1 MGRKSLKKDRAYIT
15 ASEWK
20 EEGGGHKGRL
30 QGAKATFRRLPF
42 NCCAI
47 SFKPVED
54 AVCTDDGTVMDIV
67 NAVPYVQKFRKH
79 PRTGEPLELKDL
91 VRIKFHKNTDNEMC
105 CPVLGKVFNDN
116 SHIVA
121 IKGTG
126 NVYSWEAVQ
135 ELCLKPK
142 NMRDLLTDEPFKRSD
157 VIEIQ
162 DPSDLSAKNFSDF
175 DHVKNNICVDE
186 YTGGEKDARGDIK
199 SVSKDIQRTLSAL
212 GGTDVA
218 DVKESKKG
226 KEKQTE
232 LSQIPKI
239 VDTRLKSVPRH
250 RGDVVTFKP
259 GAATWDTTDDQRNI
273 GTFDKNGGKIV
284 PKPFS
289 DRYVASHTS
298 TGATSKSFTSTAV
311 DVATTSERDMVLQQL
326 RPKQKG
332 YARMHTSHGD
342 INIELHCDIVP
353 KACENF
359 LALAQGRYYDGTK
372 FHRLIPNFMIQG
384 GDPTGTGK
392 GGSSVFGDCFEDEFD
407 SRLAHDARGQ
417 LSMANSGP
425 NSNGSQFFI
434 LFKSARHLDF
444 KHTVFGRVVGGFDV
458 LTKMERIPTT
468 DNDAPLDDIEI
479 LGFTVFVNPYTEL
492 LQQQKEEEEMRE
504 QGPRDRAERIESLDK
519 IMGVKS
525 SDTAAK
531 GVGIYLRAKTRDGP
545 KATSV
550 PSSGPI
556 SKKKRPRSTTL
567 GNFDSW

>member
-30 QGAKATFRRLPF
+30 QGARASFRRLPF

-67 NAVPYVQKFRKH
+67 NAVPYVQKFGKH
-79 PRTGEPLELKDL
+79 PRTGEALELKDL
-91 VRIKFHKNTDNEMC
+91 VRIKFHKNTADEIC
-105 CPVLGKVFNDN
+105 CPILGKVFNDN

-121 IKGTG
+121 VKGTG

-142 NMRDLLTDEPFKRSD
+142 NMRDLITDEPFTRSD
-157 VIEIQ
+157 IIEIQ
-162 DPSDLSAKNFSDF
+162 DPSDLSAKNFNDF
-175 DHVKNNICVDE
+175 DHVKNKISVVE
-186 YTGGEKDARGDIK
+186 TAGGEQDPK
-199 SVSKDIQRTLSAL
+199 SGLKTVSNDMQRTLSVL
-212 GGTDVA
+212 GTGEAAGAKENGTTGGRMQM
-218 DVKESKKG
+218 KYES
-226 KEKQTE
+226 
-232 LSQIPKI
+232 SQVSKT
-239 VDTRLKSVPRH
+239 VDTRLKSEPRH
-250 RGDVVTFKP
+250 RADVVTFKP
-259 GAATWDTTDDQRNI
+259 GAATWDTDDQRKM
-273 GTFDKNGGKIV
+273 GTFDKNGGKMV

-289 DRYVASHTS
+289 ERYVASHTS
-298 TGATSKSFTSTAV
+298 TGATSKSLTSTAV

-326 RPKQKG
+326 RPQHKG
-332 YARMHTSHGD
+332 YARMHTTQGD
-342 INIELHCDIVP
+342 INIELHSDIVP

-359 LALAQGRYYDGTK
+359 LALAQGHYYDGTK
-372 FHRLIPNFMIQG
+372 FHRSIPNFMIQG

-392 GGSSVFGDCFEDEFD
+392 GGSSIFGDCFEDEFD
-407 SRLAHDARGQ
+407 PKLLHDARGQ

-468 DNDAPLDDIEI
+468 DNDVPVDDVEI
-479 LGFTVFVNPYTEL
+479 LGFTVFVNPYTDL
-492 LQQQKEEEEMRE
+492 LQQQQETKQEE
-504 QGPRDRAERIESLDK
+504 GPTERIESLDEV
-519 IMGVKS
+519 MGVKFV
-525 SDTAAK
+525 DNATK
-531 GVGIYLRAKTRDGP
+531 GVGRYLRAKTRDGP
-545 KATSV
+545 KATTQKSL
-550 PSSGPI
+550 GPA
-556 SKKKRPRSTTL
+556 SKKRPRSTRL
-567 GNFDSW
+567 HNFDSW

>member
-20 EEGGGHKGRL
+20 AEGGGHKGRL

-91 VRIKFHKNTDNEMC
+91 VRIKFQKNTDNEIC

-121 IKGTG
+121 IKVTG

-142 NMRDLLTDEPFKRSD
+142 NMRDLLTDEPFRRSD
-157 VIEIQ
+157 IIEIQ
-162 DPSDLSAKNFSDF
+162 DPSDLSAKNFSNF
-175 DHVKNNICVDE
+175 DHVKNNISVDE
-186 YTGGEKDARGDIK
+186 FTGGEQDARSDIK
-199 SVSKDIQRTLSAL
+199 TVSKDIQRNLSAL
-212 GGTDVA
+212 GRGEISA
-218 DVKESKKG
+218 DV

-232 LSQIPKI
+232 LSQVPKT

-273 GTFDKNGGKIV
+273 GTFNKNGGKVI

-332 YARMHTSHGD
+332 YAQMHTSHGD

-359 LALAQGRYYDGTK
+359 LALAQGHYYDGTK

-407 SRLAHDARGQ
+407 SRLVHDARGQ

-468 DNDAPLDDIEI
+468 DNDVPLDDIEI

-492 LQQQKEEEEMRE
+492 LQQQKEKEERRE
-504 QGPRDRAERIESLDK
+504 ERPRDLEERIESLDK
-519 IMGVKS
+519 VMGVKS
-525 SDTAAK
+525 SEPVAN

-545 KATSV
+545 KSSSV
-550 PSSGPI
+550 KSSGPV
-556 SKKKRPRSTTL
+556 SKKKRPRSATL

>member
-91 VRIKFHKNTDNEMC
+91 VRIKFQKNTDNEIC

-121 IKGTG
+121 IKVSG
-126 NVYSWEAVQ
+126 NVYSWKAVQ
-135 ELCLKPK
+135 ELCIKPK

-157 VIEIQ
+157 IIEIQ
-162 DPSDLSAKNFSDF
+162 DPSDLSAKNFSNF
-175 DHVKNNICVDE
+175 DHVKNNISVDE
-186 YTGGEKDARGDIK
+186 LTGGEQDARSDIK
-199 SVSKDIQRTLSAL
+199 TVSKDIQRTLSAL
-212 GGTDVA
+212 GRGEPA
-218 DVKESKKG
+218 DAKES
-226 KEKQTE
+226 EKRGGNQTE
-232 LSQIPKI
+232 LSQVSKT

-259 GAATWDTTDDQRNI
+259 GAATWDTTNDQRNI
-273 GTFDKNGGKIV
+273 GTLNKNGGKVV

-359 LALAQGRYYDGTK
+359 LALAQGHYYDGTK

-392 GGSSVFGDCFEDEFD
+392 GGCSVFGDCFEDECD
-407 SRLAHDARGQ
+407 PRLVHDARGQ

-458 LTKMERIPTT
+458 LTKMEHIPTT
-468 DNDAPLDDIEI
+468 ENDVPLDDIEI

-492 LQQQKEEEEMRE
+492 LQQQEEKEEKRE
-504 QGPRDRAERIESLDK
+504 QGPRDLEERIESLDK
-519 IMGVKS
+519 VMGVKS
-525 SDTAAK
+525 SEPVAN

-545 KATSV
+545 KSSSV
-550 PSSGPI
+550 KSSGPV
-556 SKKKRPRSTTL
+556 SKKKRPRSATL

>member
-67 NAVPYVQKFRKH
+67 NAVPYVQKFRRH

-91 VRIKFHKNTDNEMC
+91 VRIKFQKNTNNEIC

-121 IKGTG
+121 IKVTG

-157 VIEIQ
+157 IIEIQ
-162 DPSDLSAKNFSDF
+162 DPSDLSAKNFSNF
-175 DHVKNNICVDE
+175 DHVKNNISVDE
-186 YTGGEKDARGDIK
+186 FTGGEQDARSDIK
-199 SVSKDIQRTLSAL
+199 TVSKDIQRTLSAL
-212 GGTDVA
+212 GRGEISA
-218 DVKESKKG
+218 DI
-226 KEKQTE
+226 KEKHTE
-232 LSQIPKI
+232 LSQVPKT

-273 GTFDKNGGKIV
+273 GTFNKNGGKVV

-342 INIELHCDIVP
+342 INIELHCDIVS

-359 LALAQGRYYDGTK
+359 LALAQGHYYDGTK

-392 GGSSVFGDCFEDEFD
+392 GGCSVFGDCFEDEFD
-407 SRLAHDARGQ
+407 SRLIHDARGQ

-458 LTKMERIPTT
+458 LTKMEHIPTT
-468 DNDAPLDDIEI
+468 DNDVPLDDIEI

-492 LQQQKEEEEMRE
+492 LQQQKEKEEKRRE
-504 QGPRDRAERIESLDK
+504 RPRDGEERIESLDQV
-519 IMGVKS
+519 MGVKS
-525 SDTAAK
+525 SETVAN

-545 KATSV
+545 KSSSV
-550 PSSGPI
+550 KSSGPV
-556 SKKKRPRSTTL
+556 SKKKRPRSATL

>member
-91 VRIKFHKNTDNEMC
+91 IRIKFQKNTDNEIC

-121 IKGTG
+121 IKVSG

-135 ELCLKPK
+135 ELCIKPK

-157 VIEIQ
+157 IIEIQ
-162 DPSDLSAKNFSDF
+162 DPSDLSAKNFSNF
-175 DHVKNNICVDE
+175 DHVKNNISVDE
-186 YTGGEKDARGDIK
+186 FTGGEQDARSDIK
-199 SVSKDIQRTLSAL
+199 TVSKDIQRTLSAL
-212 GGTDVA
+212 GRGEISA
-218 DVKESKKG
+218 DI
-226 KEKQTE
+226 KEKHTE
-232 LSQIPKI
+232 LSQVPKT

-273 GTFDKNGGKIV
+273 GTFNKNGGKVV

-298 TGATSKSFTSTAV
+298 TGAISKSFTSTAV

-359 LALAQGRYYDGTK
+359 LALAQGHYYDGTK

-392 GGSSVFGDCFEDEFD
+392 GGCSVFGDCFEDECD
-407 SRLAHDARGQ
+407 SRLVHDARGQ

-468 DNDAPLDDIEI
+468 DNDVPLDDIEI
-479 LGFTVFVNPYTEL
+479 LGFTVFVNPYTDL
-492 LQQQKEEEEMRE
+492 LQQQKEKEEKRE
-504 QGPRDRAERIESLDK
+504 QGPRDLEERIESLDQV
-519 IMGVKS
+519 MGVKPS
-525 SDTAAK
+525 EPVAN

-545 KATSV
+545 KSSSV
-550 PSSGPI
+550 KSSGPV
-556 SKKKRPRSTTL
+556 SKKKRPRSATL

>member
-20 EEGGGHKGRL
+20 DEGGGHKGRL

-67 NAVPYVQKFRKH
+67 NAVPYVQRFWKH

-91 VRIKFHKNTDNEMC
+91 IRIKFQKNTDNEIC

-121 IKGTG
+121 IKVTG

-142 NMRDLLTDEPFKRSD
+142 NMRDLLTDEPFKRTIYLLMNSQ
-157 VIEIQ
+157 VE
-162 DPSDLSAKNFSDF
+162 NR
-175 DHVKNNICVDE
+175 N
-186 YTGGEKDARGDIK
+186 ARSDIK
-199 SVSKDIQRTLSAL
+199 TVSKDIQRTLSAL
-212 GGTDVA
+212 GRGEISA
-218 DVKESKKG
+218 DVKE
-226 KEKQTE
+226 KQAE
-232 LSQIPKI
+232 LSQVPKT

-273 GTFDKNGGKIV
+273 GTFNKNGGKVV

-359 LALAQGRYYDGTK
+359 LALAQGHYYDGTK

-384 GDPTGTGK
+384 GDPTGTSK

-407 SRLAHDARGQ
+407 SRLVHDARGQ

-425 NSNGSQFFI
+425 NTNGSQFFI

-444 KHTVFGRVVGGFDV
+444 RHTVFGRVVGGFDV

-468 DNDAPLDDIEI
+468 DNDVPLDDIEI

-492 LQQQKEEEEMRE
+492 LQQQKEKEEKRE
-504 QGPRDRAERIESLDK
+504 QGPHDREERIESLDEV
-519 IMGVKS
+519 MGVKS
-525 SDTAAK
+525 SEPVAN
-531 GVGIYLRAKTRDGP
+531 GVGIYLGAKTRDGP
-545 KATSV
+545 KASSV
-550 PSSGPI
+550 KSPGPV

>member
-91 VRIKFHKNTDNEMC
+91 IRIKFQKNTDNEIC

-116 SHIVA
+116 SRIVA

-157 VIEIQ
+157 IIEIQ
-162 DPSDLSAKNFSDF
+162 DPSDLSAKNFSNF
-175 DHVKNNICVDE
+175 DHVKNNISVDE
-186 YTGGEKDARGDIK
+186 FTGGEQDARSDIK
-199 SVSKDIQRTLSAL
+199 TM
-212 GGTDVA
+212 
-218 DVKESKKG
+218 SKK
-226 KEKQTE
+226 KQAE
-232 LSQIPKI
+232 LSQVPKT

-273 GTFDKNGGKIV
+273 GTFNKNGGKVV

-289 DRYVASHTS
+289 GRYVASHTS

-359 LALAQGRYYDGTK
+359 LALAQGHYYDGTK

-384 GDPTGTGK
+384 GDPTGTSK

-407 SRLAHDARGQ
+407 SRLVHDARGQ

-425 NSNGSQFFI
+425 NTNGSQFFI

-444 KHTVFGRVVGGFDV
+444 RHTVFGRVVGGFDV

-468 DNDAPLDDIEI
+468 DNDVPLDDIEI

-492 LQQQKEEEEMRE
+492 LQQQKEKEEKRE
-504 QGPRDRAERIESLDK
+504 QGPHDREERIESLDEV
-519 IMGVKS
+519 MGVKS
-525 SDTAAK
+525 SEPVAN
-531 GVGIYLRAKTRDGP
+531 GVGIYLGAKTRDGP
-545 KATSV
+545 KASSV
-550 PSSGPI
+550 KSPGPV